1 LIDIPTLWTARRGA
15 NSSAISATAQKEALI
30 VDDDVARGNC
40 FRSSVTDKGFEVA
53 TVHDGRAAIASSGR
67 ESEAI
72 CRDHYRSALA
82 RGRWF
87 DVLRAAHDANPSV
100 YVGVERFPAGGAGGG
115 EADTLREG
123 GNPKTEDRRPGT
135 ED

>member
-1 LIDIPTLWTARRGA
+1 MTAGRPLPLADANPKRFAVITTDLHLPGA
-15 NSSAISATAQKEALI
+15 
-30 VDDDVARGNC
+30 
-40 FRSSVTDKGFEVA
+40 
-53 TVHDGRAAIASSGR
+53 DG
-67 ESEAI
+67 
-72 CRDHYRSALA
+72 
-82 RGRWF
+82 F